1 MNRRTLASVL
11 AALESV
17 VFAASAHAQVSP
29 LSVVEH
35 ALGASPVYMV
45 AGHGRLTVGVTR
57 DSDLAVLA
65 WPGPSCCD
73 QLTHLASN
81 APDARTRPRTDV
93 HEGLG
98 VALGLVIETSAG
110 SRVTWFHDG
119 TVWTATPGYVDET
132 SLEPLVRLV
141 DTTDGLTVT
150 VRDAVL
156 PDHDVLQRAVM
167 VVRGASS
174 GVTGARLLVHANL
187 GLTQNVIPRL
197 PVGDVLAD
205 SRNDFGAVW
214 NASLGAAV
222 HFRPGDRAP
231 VNDLIPLL
239 MPVALP
245 ADFFGPLDDLMR
257 TSGDLT
263 AQAATLSAGL
273 DTLFGGA
280 DGGVA
285 SGVYA
290 IVATGPRAS
299 QMQIG
304 REGNVFCDEVSRFV
318 DHVVS
323 LADAGVA
330 LPIPPSQA
338 EQFRCPDAIRPTAVT
353 AARGWTRTIASAWD
367 DAQDGNLTGN
377 PVAAYLNDSALRVD
391 LAFDADGLATARVF
405 FAFGSTFAA
414 ARAAYTSGTALTT
427 EAFVRSDHDAWTT
440 YAGTLLLPDSLPS
453 TLAPSD
459 RNTILRASRRALLH
473 IANGT
478 DAATGAIVAS
488 IARQAPYG
496 LDWPRDGAFFDY
508 ALDVAGDHAGVSR
521 RLAWALP
528 LARMA
533 PVTPGQINPFTDPAP
548 PIDPRNGHRQYPESA
563 WEMNYYP
570 SGAMGGFYRFEIDNT
585 AWMVW
590 SASVHVG
597 YVADADRLALAST
610 YWPQLQRSAELLAAW
625 RDASNGLNAPANEDD
640 NPAFTSGL
648 HGGTAVFA
656 ALEAAARVARL
667 VGENATAARWEHR
680 AGELR
685 DALVAHFY
693 DATAGRFV
701 NPVSGGAVANPGSAA
716 LGPTAWL
723 VWPARLL
730 PYDDPRVAAQVRY
743 DLGEVLAALR
753 GDRGYDGGAYLT
765 KNTLAAAVFLAN
777 GGDPSLRPVLE
788 EAVVRIARDILS
800 TDTQVMGE
808 VFVTLRDADGGVVRR
823 ENRVSI
829 PHLWEGTLFAMTA
842 LAMSHPERFEVD
854 RRVLPANQTPAPG
867 SVPFVPDGGLP
878 VDAGRPGI
886 DAGLDGAPVGELGG
900 GLCGCRV
907 PGSQRT
913 HHLGWSLLAM
923 AALGWVSRSSRRVRR
938 SPPTRHEHSL
948 A

>member
-1 MNRRTLASVL
+1 MTCPRTAFLFTALGTLVL
-11 AALESV
+11 VPA
-17 VFAASAHAQVSP
+17 AHAQVSP

-57 DSDLAVLA
+57 ESDLAVLA

-81 APDARTRPRTDV
+81 AADARTQARTGV
-93 HEGLG
+93 REGFG
-98 VALGLVIETSAG
+98 VALGLVIETASG
-110 SRVTWFHDG
+110 PRVTWFHDG

-141 DTTDGLTVT
+141 DATDGLTVT

-156 PDHDVLQRAVM
+156 PDHDVLQRAITLT
-167 VVRGASS
+167 RSATSS
-174 GVTGARLLVHANL
+174 VTGARLLVHANL

-197 PVGDVLAD
+197 PLGDVLAD

-214 NASLGAAV
+214 HAGLGAAV
-222 HFRPGDRAP
+222 HFRPSDRAP

-239 MPVALP
+239 MPAELP
-245 ADFFGPLDDLMR
+245 ADFFGPLDALMR

-263 AQAATLSAGL
+263 AQAAAIADGL
-273 DTLFGGA
+273 DTMFVNA

-285 SGVYA
+285 GGVYA
-290 IVATGPRAS
+290 IVATEPRAT
-299 QMQIG
+299 QLQIG
-304 REGNVFCDEVSRFV
+304 REGSAFCDEVGRFV
-318 DHVVS
+318 DHV
-323 LADAGVA
+323 LALGDAGVA
-330 LPIPPSQA
+330 VPIPPSQA
-338 EQFRCPDAIRPTAVT
+338 EQFRCPASILPSTVA

-367 DAQDGNLTGN
+367 DAQDGDLSGN
-377 PVAAYLNDSALRVD
+377 PVAAYLNDSAQRAD
-391 LAFDADGLATARVF
+391 LVFDGSGVATARVF
-405 FAFGSTFAA
+405 FAFGNTFAA

-427 EAFVRSDHDAWTT
+427 DAFAQRDHDAWTT
-440 YAGTLLLPDSLPS
+440 YAATLLLPDNLP
-453 TLAPSD
+453 TTIAPAD
-459 RNTILRASRRALLH
+459 RDTILRASRRALLH

-508 ALDVAGDHAGVSR
+508 ALDVAGDHAGVTQ

-528 LARMA
+528 LARTA
-533 PVTPGQINPFTDPAP
+533 PVRPGDLNPFTDPAP
-548 PIDPRNGHRQYPESA
+548 PIDPRNGRRQYPEAA

-590 SASVHVG
+590 TASVHVG
-597 YVADADRLALAST
+597 YVPEADRMALATT
-610 YWPQLQRSAELLAAW
+610 YWPQIQRSADMLADW
-625 RDASNGLNAPANEDD
+625 RDAGNGLNAPANEDD
-640 NPAFTSGL
+640 NPGFTSGL

-656 ALEAAARVARL
+656 ALEAASRVARL
-667 VGENATAARWEHR
+667 MGENATAARWEHR

-685 DALVAHFY
+685 DALVSRFY
-693 DATAGRFV
+693 DSAAGRFL
-701 NPVSGGAVANPGSAA
+701 NPVTGGAVANPGSAA

-730 PYDDPRVAAQVRY
+730 PYDDARVAAQVRH
-743 DLGEVLAALR
+743 DLGEVLASLR

-765 KNTLAAAVFLAN
+765 KNTLAAALFLAN
-777 GGDPSLRPVLE
+777 GGDPSLRPALE
-788 EAVVRIARDILS
+788 DAVVRIARDILS
-800 TDTQVMGE
+800 SDTQVMGE
-808 VFVTLRDADGGVVRR
+808 VFVTLRDADGGVIRR

-842 LAMSHPERFEVD
+842 LAMSHPERFDVD
-854 RRVLPANQTPAPG
+854 RRVLPQNQTPAPG
-867 SVPFVPDGGLP
+867 TVPFVPDGGVP
-878 VDAGRPGI
+878 VDAGRPAM
-886 DAGLDGAPVGELGG
+886 DAGLDGGGTGRIGG
-900 GLCGCRV
+900 GMCGCRV
-907 PGSQRT
+907 PGSRRASRAP
-913 HHLGWSLLAM
+913 WSLVAVV
-923 AALGWVSRSSRRVRR
+923 ALGSIARRARR
-938 SPPTRHEHSL
+938 TQRIITM
-948 A
+948 